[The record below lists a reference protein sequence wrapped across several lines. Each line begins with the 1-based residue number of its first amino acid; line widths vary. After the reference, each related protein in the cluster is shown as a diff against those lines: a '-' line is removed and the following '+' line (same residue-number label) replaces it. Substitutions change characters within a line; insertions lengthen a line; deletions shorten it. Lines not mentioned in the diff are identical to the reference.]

1 MIAPRKIAEEAVALA
16 EKATRLEWHV
26 GKGGEIVQR
35 GNPYTL
41 PGVICTVSDPE
52 HPSAKAD
59 AALIAHAG
67 THYGTLARAYLEL
80 VSDLPVVIE
89 AAERDAQLA
98 EDEAFYERDDPG
110 GDVEESDFLC
120 ERAKEVRAAIERL
133 RAGVGEAAEAAR
145 GRGAVGA

>member
-1 MIAPRKIAEEAVALA
+1 MPADPRTIAEGIA
-16 EKATRLEWHV
+16 E
-26 GKGGEIVQR
+26 GIVEEDCVCPR
-35 GNPYTL
+35 
-41 PGVICTVSDPE
+41 C
-52 HPSAKAD
+52 
-59 AALIAHAG
+59 
-67 THYGTLARAYLEL
+67 TLARAYLALLPPAGAWSHDEGDVVLTHPDGSTERFYAGERAPFIVAACSRYEAL

-133 RAGVGEAAEAAR
+133 RAGVGEAAGGREK
-145 GRGAVGA
+145 GRG